1 MHSYRKKLHRRQVAI
16 KFLTNGMMMFMQRY
30 SPGLG
35 RIWLDSF
42 HAVNRLLMLLYAVIV
57 KLHVLQMAS
66 DSTE

>member
-1 MHSYRKKLHRRQVAI
+1 
-16 KFLTNGMMMFMQRY
+16 MMFMQRY